1 MGIIENLTVQ
11 APVFLKIVRKAGIT
25 IIQKENT
32 QEEENN
38 GRSIKK

>member
-1 MGIIENLTVQ
+1 MDIIENLTVQ
-11 APVFLKIVRKAGIT
+11 APVFLKIGRKAGIT
-25 IIQKENT
+25 IKQKENT

>member
-1 MGIIENLTVQ
+1 MVITENLTVLAQ
-11 APVFLKIVRKAGIT
+11 MFLKIERRAGIT
-25 IIQKENT
+25 TIQKENI